1 MTQLGSIGLIR
12 LSNAPQHLSTPNHF
26 TCTLTVTPEGG
37 VPREVRDVIV
47 LKQRT
52 QKEQFAVSS
61 QFRDPISLLSSGPV
75 DMAHTAPTDIPHRWG
90 QAYPAEETEF
100 ELHST
105 VHAVKPAITKTG
117 EIALL
122 NHDGGVLS
130 LPLGKR
136 MEDFVTTEAELPCQY
151 IPQDGGTLVR
161 ADMDLLIT
169 PAVTGCKVFMANAG
183 GNLLAFHINQGGAA
197 GDFQALRQFK
207 GVAHNILEQYGDF
220 ERLQAFVCIESLF
233 DEMRAIYP
241 QLEEQAIETMEGKLA
256 AILALPDNLQRFC
269 GIFTDYSATVTK
281 LSSDGKG
288 DGRTPFAAEIM
299 TAFIRTG
306 PSWNLA
312 QFPMLR
318 NRIPEHHTDPRV
330 LSISGSTSLTPL
342 NPPDFLETLIELAGQ
357 RPVAPVPP
365 PGALRV

>member
-1 MTQLGSIGLIR
+1 MTQLGSIGLIILR
-12 LSNAPQHLSTPNHF
+12 NAPQHLSTPNHF
-26 TCTLTVTPEGG
+26 ACTLTVTPEGG
-37 VPREVRDVIV
+37 VPQEIRNVIV

-52 QKEQFAVSS
+52 QKEQFAVSN

-75 DMAHTAPTDIPHRWG
+75 DMAHTVPTDIPHRWG
-90 QAYPAEETEF
+90 QAHPAEVAEF
-100 ELHST
+100 TLHST

-130 LPLGKR
+130 LPPGKR
-136 MEDFVTTEAELPCQY
+136 MEDFFTTEAELPCQY

-207 GVAHNILEQYGDF
+207 GVAHNILEQYNDF
-220 ERLQAFVCIESLF
+220 EHLEASVCIDRIF
-233 DEMRAIYP
+233 NEMCTTYP
-241 QLEEQAIETMEGKLA
+241 ELKERAIETVEDKLA
-256 AILALPDNLQRFC
+256 AILALPANLQRFC
-269 GIFTDYSATVTK
+269 GIFTDYSATETK
-281 LSSDGKG
+281 RSSDGKG
-288 DGRTPFAAEIM
+288 NGQTPFTAEIM

-318 NRIPEHHTDPRV
+318 NRIPEHHTNPRV
-330 LSISGSTSLTPL
+330 LAISGSTSLTPL
-342 NPPDFLETLIELAGQ
+342 NPPDFLETLIDLAGQ
-357 RPVAPVPP
+357 RPVDPILPH
-365 PGALRV
+365 GALRV